1 MDSSKQSIA
10 KVTLALLLGLQ
21 VLTVGI
27 ILLVS
32 HYWGESAYLKHVSGL
47 MRTVATE
54 SVQSVESL
62 LVPAE
67 RLANTT
73 RALMESRVIPREA
86 NTELERYFFEQINEN
101 NNFTGMYFGWVN
113 GDFLQVAHANKL
125 HPDNPFYTK
134 FITTKNGN
142 KTSIF
147 IGRGDD
153 FEMLASHPEPN
164 DTYDPRD
171 RPWFESLIKGKL
183 QWTNPY
189 LFFTSQ
195 IPGITVSIPVSSDS
209 GEPIGVLGIDIEIS
223 NLSYYLSK
231 NQLSANSSAFI
242 ANTDFRMVA
251 HTDIDSLT
259 LAQLNGDSDFR
270 LIKVDELRSQ
280 VIEQALEELRASGQ
294 DFVSTTIR
302 DVDFDIDNKP
312 YHAVFHSYRKSGL
325 GWTVVVTAPESDF
338 IGDIRAAQ
346 YWKITIAIAF
356 SLLITLGAFF
366 LALRFLRPV
375 SELQESVL
383 RDSLTGLYNRRALAS
398 LGDEMTKESHRK
410 GHSVCVAMIDIDH
423 FKKINDTYGH
433 PIGDEV
439 LVSISQRMLRVS
451 QNSDMLVRYGGEEF
465 ALILFDADL
474 AVATAAC
481 ERIRKTVSGNEVLT
495 DQGLITVTISVG
507 VVEVSGDD
515 NYILQSL
522 SLADQALYN
531 SKRQGRNRVSTQH
544 DVCIL

>member
-1 MDSSKQSIA
+1 MNSRQSIA

-32 HYWGESAYLKHVSGL
+32 HFWGEDAYLKHVSRL

-73 RALMESRVIPREA
+73 RALMESGIIPVESGP
-86 NTELERYFFEQINEN
+86 ELERYFFENITSNT
-101 NNFTGMYFGWVN
+101 NFTGMYFGWVN

-125 HPDNPFYTK
+125 HPDNPFYSK
-134 FITTKNGN
+134 FITTKDG
-142 KTSIF
+142 KTIRK
-147 IGRGDD
+147 IIDRGTD
-153 FEMLASHPEPN
+153 FETISWHPEN
-164 DTYDPRD
+164 DTYDPTT
-171 RPWFESLIKGKL
+171 RPWFSSLKKGAL
-183 QWTNPY
+183 EWTNPY

-195 IPGITVSIPVSSDS
+195 IPGITVSIPVSSAS

-242 ANTDFRMVA
+242 ANSDFRVVA

-259 LAQLNGDSDFR
+259 LAHLGGSSNFS
-270 LIKVDELRSQ
+270 LIKVDELKSQ
-280 VIEQALEELRASGQ
+280 VIEQALQGLQANGQ
-294 DFVSTTIR
+294 AFVSTSIR
-302 DVDFDIDNKP
+302 DVDFEIQDEP

-338 IGDIRAAQ
+338 IGNIRAAQ

-356 SLLITLGAFF
+356 SLVITLCAFF

-383 RDSLTGLYNRRALAS
+383 RDALTGLYNRRALAS
-398 LGDEMTKESHRK
+398 LGDEMVKDSHSK
-410 GHSVCVAMIDIDH
+410 GQTVSVAMVDIDH

-439 LVSISQRMLRVS
+439 LVSISQRMLRVL
-451 QNSDMLVRYGGEEF
+451 QDTDMLVRYGGEEF
-465 ALILFDADL
+465 ALVLFDADL
-474 AVATAAC
+474 DIAKAAC
-481 ERIRKTVSGNEVLT
+481 ERIRKAVECDSVLT
-495 DQGLITVTISVG
+495 DEGLISVTISAG
-507 VVEVSGDD
+507 VVEVSADD

-522 SLADQALYN
+522 NLADQALYN
-531 SKRQGRNRVSTQH
+531 SKRQGRNQVSTSR
-544 DVCIL
+544 DVVDCNP